1 MGKYAN
7 LYSKFEEP
15 NLGLSQKEK
24 NELLD
29 KVNTWIE
36 NVIKQKEDFIKKK

>member
-1 MGKYAN
+1 MSKFAN

-24 NELLD
+24 SELLD
-29 KVNTWIE
+29 KVNEWIE
-36 NVIKQKEDFIKKK
+36 NVIKETEDFIKKK